1 MLKSP
6 LPQCS
11 LLGTFMDSFAPI
23 RKVTETR
30 SLYGPVMGLW
40 EATRGFAYNKP
51 CWSMCHQ
58 GRMLGNKTHI
68 FKQVIMVP
76 YACLHCVF
84 FSGRIFKHF
93 TNLYKGSLTSHWD
106 AVVSRVEERQPLCR
120 KASVFSGRKVIFL
133 VCWQNS
139 LIVFFLWASEHG
151 VQHYSYGN
159 KLGLMTCCPGPS
171 LPPTDTAQMSNGA
184 LN

>member
-1 MLKSP
+1 
-6 LPQCS
+6 
-11 LLGTFMDSFAPI
+11 MDGFALI
-23 RKVTETR
+23 WKVTETR
-30 SLYGPVMGLW
+30 SLNGPVMGLW
-40 EATRGFAYNKP
+40 EATRGLAYNKP

-76 YACLHCVF
+76 YACLHGVF
-84 FSGRIFKHF
+84 FSGRVFKHF

-106 AVVSRVEERQPLCR
+106 AVVSRVGERQPLCR
-120 KASVFSGRKVIFL
+120 EASVFSGRKVIFL

-151 VQHYSYGN
+151 VQHYPMGTSWGSWPAA
-159 KLGLMTCCPGPS
+159 LTPHCPYRHC
-171 LPPTDTAQMSNGA
+171 SNEQWCIE
-184 LN
+184 LNILASW